1 MFTFEIFC
9 ATLLLLIL
17 SVYTCCYAKGVARM
31 RQQDIEFEALLR
43 QIGEEKEE
51 KRGREKRDEKYEEV

>member
-1 MFTFEIFC
+1 
-9 ATLLLLIL
+9 
-17 SVYTCCYAKGVARM
+17 M